1 MRDLVEDFTKHLTK
15 ALEIGRQAK
24 FSSTGKKI
32 SNVVISGLGGSGIG
46 GTIVG
51 QLLAQEIKIPIIVN
65 KDYSIPQFVDEST
78 LFIVSSYSG
87 NTEET
92 LYALEAA
99 EKNGAEIACVTSG
112 GEIEKIAKEKG
123 YNCIII
129 PGGLPPRAAFGLAFP
144 QLLYVL
150 NQYNLI
156 SNVFE
161 EGIEHTI
168 KSINSNDSE
177 IRQQAKYVAGC
188 LKDTIPVIYTDA
200 SFEGVGVRFRQ
211 QVNENSKMLC
221 WHHAIPEMNH
231 NELVGWAGG
240 NENLAVIIFR
250 NETDFYRSQK
260 RMDINKGIIRKYT
273 TNITEV
279 FSKGLSAIE
288 RTLYL
293 IHFGDYISVELADLK
308 QIDATEVDVITGLK
322 DELSKI

>member
-24 FSSTGKKI
+24 FSSTDKKI

-156 SNVFE
+156 SNVC
-161 EGIEHTI
+161 
-168 KSINSNDSE
+168 
-177 IRQQAKYVAGC
+177 Y
-188 LKDTIPVIYTDA
+188 
-200 SFEGVGVRFRQ
+200 
-211 QVNENSKMLC
+211 
-221 WHHAIPEMNH
+221 
-231 NELVGWAGG
+231 
-240 NENLAVIIFR
+240 
-250 NETDFYRSQK
+250 
-260 RMDINKGIIRKYT
+260 
-273 TNITEV
+273 NI
-279 FSKGLSAIE
+279 
-288 RTLYL
+288 
-293 IHFGDYISVELADLK
+293 
-308 QIDATEVDVITGLK
+308 
-322 DELSKI
+322 